1 MNQTTLN
8 AENETAVTAVRAPYQ
23 APQLTALG
31 DVRDLTLGGSPGTG
45 DSGSAGTQQF

>member
-1 MNQTTLN
+1 MSQSC
-8 AENETAVTAVRAPYQ
+8 ETSNDRLDIEPARLPYVAPK
-23 APQLTALG
+23 LLCLG